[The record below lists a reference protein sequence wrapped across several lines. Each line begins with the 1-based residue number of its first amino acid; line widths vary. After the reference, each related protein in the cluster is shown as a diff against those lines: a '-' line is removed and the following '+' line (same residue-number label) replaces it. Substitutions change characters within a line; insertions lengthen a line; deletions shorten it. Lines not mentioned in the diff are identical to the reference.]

1 MPACRH
7 GGLLEGFLISFCIP
21 GAGESPGLTVAYVS
35 STHGCNIVHSW
46 SLGTSAGLC
55 YVFLGLGLFADVSN
69 ASKISY
75 DASLTE
81 SGSTMV
87 SIRTLRSAVLS
98 VDIAC
103 ELALQFFASR
113 CSVAHGTRFVHI
125 IAICT

>member
-1 MPACRH
+1 MLRVPR
-7 GGLLEGFLISFCIP
+7 F
-21 GAGESPGLTVAYVS
+21 GAV
-35 STHGCNIVHSW
+35 
-46 SLGTSAGLC
+46 
-55 YVFLGLGLFADVSN
+55 ADVSN

-98 VDIAC
+98 VDIAR

-113 CSVAHGTRFVHI
+113 RSVVHS
-125 IAICT
+125 A